1 MISLVLFDINLVFD
15 KITDQIKCLM
25 AMKNSI
31 IYKKSINKK
40 VDPINHLEEWS
51 LIHGIQN

>member
-1 MISLVLFDINLVFD
+1 MISLVLFDINLIFD
-15 KITDQIKCLM
+15 KITDRIKCSM

-40 VDPINHLEEWS
+40 WIQ
-51 LIHGIQN
+51 LIMMKNSH

>member
-31 IYKKSINKK
+31 IYKKIDQQKSGSN
-40 VDPINHLEEWS
+40 
-51 LIHGIQN
+51 